1 MGASVRNVV
10 LKLVMRMNEV
20 VGLRLLVI
28 RLIVNSQLKAL
39 FNG

>member
-20 VGLRLLVI
+20 VGLRLPVI
-28 RLIVNSQLKAL
+28 SFIMNSQSKAL
-39 FNG
+39 FKG